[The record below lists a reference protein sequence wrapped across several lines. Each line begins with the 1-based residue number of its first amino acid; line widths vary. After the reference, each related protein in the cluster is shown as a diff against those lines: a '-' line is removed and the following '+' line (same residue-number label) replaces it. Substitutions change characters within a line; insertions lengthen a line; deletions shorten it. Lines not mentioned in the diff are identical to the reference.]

1 MNGREWEKKLLID
14 MDENERRRRRRKTRM
29 TDEEQKEYLIDQL
42 IDIWNMV
49 QSIL

>member
-14 MDENERRRRRRKTRM
+14 MDENERRRRRKTRM

-42 IDIWNMV
+42 IDVWNMV

>member
-14 MDENERRRRRRKTRM
+14 MDENERRRRRKTRM
-29 TDEEQKEYLIDQL
+29 TDEEQKEYFIDQF
-42 IDIWNMV
+42 IDVWNMV